1 MMVNT
6 QKGKMDI
13 SSMMACVLRDLP
25 EAIRGREEG
34 HELAPAEE
42 PQVRSKLRAERDVA
56 AARDRL

>member
-1 MMVNT
+1 
-6 QKGKMDI
+6 MDI